1 MCALLARFPLG
12 PRPWLHRLRCRFP
25 GPSSSQLPA
34 SCGAPTALAE
44 PVVDPPLVLFPNIS
58 ERSTGS
64 RPQFC
69 RPPHL
74 APPADIVMILSGPQ
88 AQRDETFTRRM
99 SAMPMGR
106 RQFLLGSALPAL
118 AGAVSA
124 HAAGSVEDAV
134 QDRTVQFRSDGLVL
148 SSADYAR
155 LLARLAENSGIEV
168 DEYSRHGVVGLLEER
183 MAAILGKEMAIY
195 LPTGTR
201 QPLGGALACG
211 DRRRVLVQQ
220 ESHLYNDAGDCAQQL
235 SGLALV
241 PLASGQA
248 SFTLS
253 QVSSEIQRAESG
265 RVRSEFG
272 VISIESPVRRAFGEV
287 FNFSEM
293 QKIADFAR
301 EREIGLHLNAPDCF
315 SRRLIR
321 GCRPQ
326 PIRPSSTPS
335 MYRYTSAS
343 IRPPARSSPDRE
355 S

>member
-1 MCALLARFPLG
+1 
-12 PRPWLHRLRCRFP
+12 
-25 GPSSSQLPA
+25 
-34 SCGAPTALAE
+34 
-44 PVVDPPLVLFPNIS
+44 
-58 ERSTGS
+58 
-64 RPQFC
+64 
-69 RPPHL
+69 
-74 APPADIVMILSGPQ
+74 
-88 AQRDETFTRRM
+88 
-99 SAMPMGR
+99 MPMGR

-134 QDRTVQFRSDGLVL
+134 QDRTVQFRSDGLAL

-155 LLARLAENSGIEV
+155 LLAQLAENSGIEV

-195 LPTGTR
+195 LPTGT
-201 QPLGGALACG
+201 LANHLAVRLLAG

-272 VISIESPVRRAFGEV
+272 VISIDPQFVAPSARSSIFRRCRRLLTSRG
-287 FNFSEM
+287 SERS
-293 QKIADFAR
+293 DFTST
-301 EREIGLHLNAPDCF
+301 APDCF